1 MRKGNLFLVLFLVLM
16 STTLSAAH
24 HATSTLNE
32 KMIRD
37 YFNGWDTANI
47 EKVMGYFSAD
57 IVYEDVPK
65 AEIAKGTNAVKV
77 FVEQFFTNF
86 SGARLAVDSVTT
98 AKKGAAAEWTMS
110 GGSGEEAWSIRGA
123 SIIEHKGGKISKVT
137 DYWDK

>member
-16 STTLSAAH
+16 STTLPAAH

-77 FVEQFFTNF
+77 FVEQFF
-86 SGARLAVDSVTT
+86 S
-98 AKKGAAAEWTMS
+98 
-110 GGSGEEAWSIRGA
+110 
-123 SIIEHKGGKISKVT
+123 
-137 DYWDK
+137 